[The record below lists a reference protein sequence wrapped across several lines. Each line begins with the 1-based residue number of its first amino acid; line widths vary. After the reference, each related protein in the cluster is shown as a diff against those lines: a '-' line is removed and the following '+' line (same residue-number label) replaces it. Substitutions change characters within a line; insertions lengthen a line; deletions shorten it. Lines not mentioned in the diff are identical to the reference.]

1 MAEFTRKE
9 DAMYNIP
16 QRFAD
21 TNLKKC
27 PLCGEKKP
35 KWLVKEQWKLL
46 GKDYYFKCPAC
57 GSILKA
63 SQDDVTGLSFTTKT
77 FAGQMKKLRGKENR
91 VIYLTIE
98 KIDLSVKTRENMVLE
113 GEELSLDELMNLGLE
128 E

>member
-77 FAGQMKKLRGKENR
+77 FAGQMKKYKGKENR
-91 VIYLTIE
+91 KVYITID

-113 GEELSLDELMNLGLE
+113 GEELSLDELINLGLE